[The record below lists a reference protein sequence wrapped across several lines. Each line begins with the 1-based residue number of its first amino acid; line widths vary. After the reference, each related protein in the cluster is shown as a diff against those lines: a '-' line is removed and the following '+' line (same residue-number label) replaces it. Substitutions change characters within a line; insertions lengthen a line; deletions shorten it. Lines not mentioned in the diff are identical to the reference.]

1 MIDYD
6 LTKKFAQNFHL
17 NVADRKSLNGGK
29 IRGAVL
35 CQAIADIV
43 EENDKYPATWNID
56 EPFDGGLI
64 EKIEVGH
71 YKLTW
76 KAEVGVCRFEIMST
90 TDFIDINVAAK
101 EVAKKFFKT
110 NFDGIP
116 IDWTGKD

>member
-1 MIDYD
+1 MHLTKNPSGDFPSRWREKRKTIMIDYD

-17 NVADRKSLNGGK
+17 NVADRKLLNGGK

-43 EENDKYPATWNID
+43 EENDKYPPTWSID

-76 KAEVGVCRFEIMST
+76 KAEVGV
-90 TDFIDINVAAK
+90 
-101 EVAKKFFKT
+101 
-110 NFDGIP
+110 
-116 IDWTGKD
+116 